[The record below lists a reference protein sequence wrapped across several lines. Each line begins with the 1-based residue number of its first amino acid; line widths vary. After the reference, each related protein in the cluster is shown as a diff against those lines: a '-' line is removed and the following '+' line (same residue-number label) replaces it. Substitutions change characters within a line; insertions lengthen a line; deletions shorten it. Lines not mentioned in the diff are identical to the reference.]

1 MLIPNQNSMHFLWIY
16 CQYNIT
22 LILSQYYIHVVVECF
37 NFCKSWTLAWP
48 LIITS
53 DAFFINKNI
62 ELPEIHYI
70 IHSNVYLLLTIKI
83 KDLDRYYSLISEGV
97 YVHGLFLDG
106 ASWDKK
112 NAKLAE
118 QAPKV
123 LFVPLPVI
131 HIFAVNNARSVE
143 CS

>member
-1 MLIPNQNSMHFLWIY
+1 MHSLI
-16 CQYNIT
+16 
-22 LILSQYYIHVVVECF
+22 
-37 NFCKSWTLAWP
+37 
-48 LIITS
+48 
-53 DAFFINKNI
+53 FINKNI
-62 ELPEIHYI
+62 KLPEIHYI
-70 IHSNVYLLLTIKI
+70 IHSNVYLLLTIEI
-83 KDLDRYYSLISEGV
+83 KDLDHYYSLISEGV

>member
-1 MLIPNQNSMHFLWIY
+1 MLIPYQNSIHFLWIY

-48 LIITS
+48 SVITS

-62 ELPEIHYI
+62 KLPEIHYI

-83 KDLDRYYSLISEGV
+83 KDLDHYYSLISEGV